1 LAQAAFG
8 STLLTLSYTSVLGL
22 DIWGE
27 GDVVTGN
34 LGSCLDNVL
43 SYRGLSVG
51 FRSHT
56 SVSIGSGVQFGG
68 SVRKQSLARGVPES
82 S

>member
-1 LAQAAFG
+1 M
-8 STLLTLSYTSVLGL
+8 
-22 DIWGE
+22 
-27 GDVVTGN
+27 TGN